1 MTPATDNITIY
12 KYNDFARLYEFVDD
26 TTDWS
31 GVSFKAEMRNVDN
44 ELIATFETEKDD
56 VNHRL
61 TIILRKE
68 IIADIPLGVY
78 LFDLVRQSDL
88 RFIIIQGNVLIK
100 EGVTH

>member
-1 MTPATDNITIY
+1 MTPAIDNITIY

-31 GVSFKAEMRNVDN
+31 GVSFKAEIRNADN
-44 ELIATFETEKDD
+44 ELIATFETQKDAI
-56 VNHRL
+56 NHRL

-68 IIADIPLGVY
+68 IITNIPLGVY
-78 LFDLVRQSDL
+78 LYDLVRDSDL
-88 RFIIIQGNVLIK
+88 RFIIIQGNVLVK

>member
-1 MTPATDNITIY
+1 MTPAIDNITIY

-31 GVSFKAEMRNVDN
+31 GISFKAEMRNADN
-44 ELIATFETEKDD
+44 ELIATFEIEKDD

-61 TIILRKE
+61 NIVLRKE

-78 LFDLVRQSDL
+78 LYDLVRESDL
-88 RFIIIQGNVLIK
+88 RFIIIQGNVLVK

>member
-26 TTDWS
+26 TRDWND
-31 GVSFKAEMRNVDN
+31 VRFKAEIRNSDGD
-44 ELIATFETEKDD
+44 LMATFEIEKDD
-56 VNHRL
+56 TNHRITL
-61 TIILRKE
+61 ILRKDA
-68 IIADIPLGVY
+68 IDTLPLGIY
-78 LFDLVRQSDL
+78 LYDIVRQSDL

>member
-61 TIILRKE
+61 KIVLTKE
-68 IIADIPLGVY
+68 IIADIPLGIY
-78 LFDLVRQSDL
+78 LFDLVRESDM
-88 RFIIIQGNVLIK
+88 RFIIIQGNVLVK